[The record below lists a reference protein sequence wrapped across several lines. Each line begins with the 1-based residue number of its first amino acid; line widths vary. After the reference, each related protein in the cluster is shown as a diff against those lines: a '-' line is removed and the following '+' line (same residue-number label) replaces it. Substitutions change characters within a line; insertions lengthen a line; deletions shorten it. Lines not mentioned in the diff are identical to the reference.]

1 MVKKQK
7 ISVVV
12 FHSIQIKLAFLLLFT
27 NAFKIANM
35 DVNFSLGWIDYL
47 IMIVYFIFVLGIGF
61 VLKRYM
67 KDASAFLEG
76 GRSMPAWVAGL
87 AFISTNLG
95 ALEVMGMTGSGLK
108 YGMLTTHFY
117 WIGAIPAMIFLALFM
132 MPFYYGSKARSVPE
146 YLKFRYDEKTRGL
159 NAILFA
165 VMTIMASGISMYAL
179 AILMEKLLGFNFHA
193 SLVLSAFIVLV
204 YTYLGGLAAA
214 IYNEVLQFFIIVI
227 GLFPVVFLSLTDL
240 GGWSG
245 LESQL
250 EPIVAAKG
258 FAADTW
264 MTTWKYTGTAKA
276 NPMGVEWYGIFAGLG
291 FVLSFGY
298 WCTNFL
304 IVQRAMAARSKVAAQ
319 NTPLIGALPKMFIP
333 FLIIV
338 PGIAALV
345 LLNTPDTGFVLPL
358 NDQGQPIY
366 DYTIIMLLK
375 QYLPTGVLGLGIT
388 ALLASFMS
396 GMAGNVSAF
405 NTVWTYDIYQ
415 SYIRPRTGNKTEDDK
430 HYLTVGRLATIF
442 GVIVSIGA
450 AYIAKQFGNIMDF
463 LQTIFSMIN
472 APLFAI
478 IFLGMFWKRTT
489 GHAAFI
495 GLLGGF
501 LIALL
506 HHGLTIPEG
515 ASTIFKGGWLGIV
528 KVYPVEMAQNFW
540 TAIYACAAS
549 TFLTISLSF
558 ATKQLKADSELVG
571 LVYSLTPKEV
581 ITAQSWWN
589 KPVVLSVIVGTIAV
603 ILTILFW

>member
-1 MVKKQK
+1 M
-7 ISVVV
+7 
-12 FHSIQIKLAFLLLFT
+12 
-27 NAFKIANM
+27 M
-35 DVNFSLGWIDYL
+35 DTGFALSWIDYL
-47 IMIVYFIFVLGIGF
+47 VMIIYFVFVLGIGWA
-61 VLKRYM
+61 LKRYM
-67 KDASAFLEG
+67 KDANAFLEA

-117 WIGAIPAMIFLALFM
+117 WIGAIPAMVFLALFM

-146 YLKFRYDEKTRGL
+146 YLKLRYDEKTRGL

-165 VMTIMASGISMYAL
+165 VMTILTSGISMYAL
-179 AILMEKLLGFNFHA
+179 AILMEKVLGWNFHL
-193 SLVLSAFIVLV
+193 SIVLSAAIVLA
-204 YTYLGGLAAA
+204 YTYLGGLSSA

-227 GLFPVVFLSLTDL
+227 GLLPIVLLSLKDV
-240 GGWSG
+240 GGWTG
-245 LESQL
+245 LQEQL
-250 EPIVAAKG
+250 APIVSAKG
-258 FAADTW
+258 YAADTW
-264 MTTWKYTGTAKA
+264 TTTWKYTAEAKS

-304 IVQRAMAARSKVAAQ
+304 IVQRAMSAESTTAAR

-333 FLIIV
+333 FLIII
-338 PGIAALV
+338 PGIVALV
-345 LLNTPDTGFVLPL
+345 LLNTPGKGFTLPL
-358 NDQGQPIY
+358 NEAGQPIY

-375 QYLPTGVLGLGIT
+375 QYLPAGVLGLGIT

-415 SYIRPRTGNKTEDDK
+415 SYIRPVTNNKAADEK
-430 HYLTVGRLATIF
+430 HYLAVGKMATIF
-442 GVIVSIGA
+442 GVIVSIAA
-450 AYIAKQFGNIMDF
+450 AYLASLFGNIMDF

-472 APLFAI
+472 APLFAV

-495 GLLGGF
+495 GLLAGF
-501 LIALL
+501 FIALL
-506 HHGLTIPEG
+506 HHGISFPEG
-515 ASTIFKGGWLGIV
+515 ADTLVKGGWIAKLIA
-528 KVYPVEMAQNFW
+528 YPVEMAQNFW
-540 TAIYACAAS
+540 TAIYAFS
-549 TFLTISLSF
+549 TSTLVTIILSLV
-558 ATKQLKADSELVG
+558 TPQLKSDEELKG
-571 LVYSLTPKEV
+571 LVYSLTPKLKEEHV
-581 ITAQSWWN
+581 PWFQRSSSLALL
-589 KPVVLSVIVGTIAV
+589 VLGLAV